1 MDDLDRSQTEQ
12 LLKLVKENNRMLHAM
27 RRNAWLSGFFK
38 LLMWAAFIILPLWLY
53 AQYLAPIVGTMTQT
67 MDQLQKMQG
76 QGAQV
81 QAQFGDINGA
91 LKKLQAQ
98 FPQYFQGQ

>member
-38 LLMWAAFIILPLWLY
+38 LLVWAAFILIPLWLY
-53 AQYLAPIVGTMTQT
+53 MQYLAPVMGSMLKT
-67 MDQLQKMQG
+67 MDQLQRMQG
-76 QGAQV
+76 SGTQM
-81 QAQFGDINGA
+81 QAQFSDMNAA
-91 LKKLQAQ
+91 LQKLRAQ
-98 FPQYFQGQ
+98 FPQYFQ